1 MRRPIGF
8 IAAISMFLFAGLAEA
23 QEPEVLTMKAELK
36 ADFSAGKE
44 LSFVYINGDSL
55 YPDGT
60 KIFVGL
66 QPPDTFK
73 FLMTTSCIVEKG
85 HFLAEIGPLEQH
97 FPPGRYRVV
106 GAFRFEEQ
114 NPAMQARLGDFRD
127 LAKCVK
133 DDTEF
138 AADYERENPV
148 RFKLLKDYIDRT
160 GRCPGKTGFG
170 ETHLVIGTDQDA
182 DRARAMEKSFL
193 HDYADSA
200 ARLSATLATV
210 GVSPDADPALVLA
223 PWRTEW
229 TDHDATLRRKCA
241 SVIYLSH
248 PEAAAA
254 IQAAYMNLESLAKCV
269 EAFAAGRGAE
279 LRRDIEG
286 LAAKG
291 DALDKDESRRLNRL
305 KADLAALEAAR
316 ALLARSVAASLAD
329 ALYGSKGLEPA
340 PARARV
346 YVRELLEPFG
356 VEPQTK

>member
-1 MRRPIGF
+1 MWRLIGF
-8 IAAISMFLFAGLAEA
+8 IAAFSMFLFAGLAEA
-23 QEPEVLTMKAELK
+23 QEPQVLTMKAELK
-36 ADFSAGKE
+36 SDFSAGKE

-60 KIFVGL
+60 RIFVGL
-66 QPPDTFK
+66 QPPDSFK
-73 FLMTTSCIVEKG
+73 FLLTTSCIVEKG

-138 AADYERENPV
+138 AADYERVNPV

-160 GRCPGKTGFG
+160 GRCPGKTGLG
-170 ETHLVIGTDQDA
+170 ETHLVIGTDEDA
-182 DRARAMEKSFL
+182 DRARETEKAFL
-193 HDYADSA
+193 HGYADA
-200 ARLSATLATV
+200 AAHLTATLATV
-210 GVSPDADPALVLA
+210 GASPDSDPALVLA
-223 PWRTEW
+223 PWRVEW

-254 IQAAYMNLESLAKCV
+254 IQAAFMNLESLSRHV
-269 EAFAAGRGAE
+269 ESLTAGRGAE
-279 LRRDIEG
+279 LCRDIKG

-291 DALDKDESRRLNRL
+291 DAIDKDESRRLNRL
-305 KADLAALEAAR
+305 MAELAALETARDSQAR
-316 ALLARSVAASLAD
+316 AVAASLAH
-329 ALYGSKGLEPA
+329 ALYGSTGLEPA